1 MPDYGTD
8 RLSLQNTTGA
18 IQNNSGDPLLST
30 DDFGAT
36 AFTFGPTLQ
45 QELFGGIANGNFASP
60 TALVG
65 TDEPIAEGNPLPY
78 WTLVDNSSGRV
89 ALSIVADT
97 GSASG
102 YAMNVKLTDAQA
114 NDYAYLE
121 RIVPILATKDQAM
134 TYVFAVYNTAG
145 TSAGGTSSTKLQIEA
160 QYLQADG
167 ITATGADGVAYGS
180 IITTGTKF
188 ISANTTGVAPSDAA
202 FLRVRVGGLEQVGF
216 TGVAETTVY
225 EMRVETG
232 TARVIITDD
241 VDPNTYSYA
250 SLVQT
255 NGALR
260 IGAGSS
266 PAAITIGVDS
276 IYVSPTVPSGTVVI
290 GGSAT
295 FLTTANF
302 NGGSVNIGAD
312 VNLYRLSANNLK
324 TDDSLFV
331 AGSAVITGNLAAG
344 GISFTNLDVSGTANI
359 VGTATFGTTVNFSGG
374 SVNIGADVNIYR
386 TGANA
391 LRTDD
396 VFVVGTRTTPA
407 TSSIDRYG
415 FYFSPDV
422 GFMWGDR
429 DVSGNTDANLFLSS
443 GFLNSTLQMVRFFRK
458 ITSGGTALSATGHIL
473 VANNTTTAP
482 SFGAGSD
489 WRLKENVRDANTEI
503 TFTEKVSSLR
513 PVLYTEKATGD
524 ELLGFIAH
532 EVQGVIPE
540 AVEGEKDAV
549 DENGEPVIQNLY
561 SAKFIVYLVGAVK
574 ELTARVA
581 ELEEKVAT
589 LESRP

>member
-1 MPDYGTD
+1 MPDFGTD

-30 DDFGAT
+30 DDFGSSAYT
-36 AFTFGPTLQ
+36 LGPTLQ
-45 QELFGGIANGNFASP
+45 QELLGGIANGNFASP
-60 TALVG
+60 TPLVG
-65 TDEPIAEGNPLPY
+65 TTEPIAEGNPLPY

-89 ALSIVADT
+89 ALSVIADT
-97 GSASG
+97 ASASG
-102 YAMNVKLTDAQA
+102 YALNVKLTNAQGG
-114 NDYAYLE
+114 DYAYLE

-134 TYVFAVYNTAG
+134 TYIFAVYNTAG
-145 TSAGGTSSTKLQIEA
+145 TAAGGTASTKLQIEA

-167 ITATGADGVAYGS
+167 ETTTGSDGVAYAS
-180 IITTGTKF
+180 ITTTGTKF

-202 FLRVRVGGLEQVGF
+202 FLRVRVGGVEQVGF

-241 VDPNTYSYA
+241 VDPNAYSYA

-331 AGSAVITGNLAAG
+331 AGSAVVTGNLSAG

-374 SVNIGADVNIYR
+374 SVNIGADGNLYR
-386 TGANA
+386 SATDTIK
-391 LRTDD
+391 TDD
-396 VFVVGTRTTPA
+396 SLVVGGGLTVGGTIIYGVPPGVVQSYLGGTSTLPTGWLLANGASLSTATYPA
-407 TSSIDRYG
+407 LFAVIGYSFGGSG
-415 FYFSPDV
+415 ASFSVPDLNV
-422 GFMWGDR
+422 GF
-429 DVSGNTDANLFLSS
+429 FLVGSTS
-443 GFLNSTLQMVRFFRK
+443 TPGTAFMTGSVDSYLNSTWNHTHSTDPAAFNSAATT
-458 ITSGGTALSATGHIL
+458 TSQIVASGSGAGPAALSHTHSINVPATTSSDAG
-473 VANNTTTAP
+473 P
-482 SFGAGSD
+482 S
-489 WRLKENVRDANTEI
+489 DARRMR
-503 TFTEKVSSLR
+503 V
-513 PVLYTEKATGD
+513 
-524 ELLGFIAH
+524 
-532 EVQGVIPE
+532 
-540 AVEGEKDAV
+540 
-549 DENGEPVIQNLY
+549 
-561 SAKFIVYLVGAVK
+561 VYIIK
-574 ELTARVA
+574 T
-581 ELEEKVAT
+581 
-589 LESRP
+589 